1 MKVRNLFFVLLW
13 LLSLTI
19 ACNTQETP
27 KTPENAALEEGQLS
41 QTETAPQN
49 NHSLEGEEF
58 PDRPGFKGRH
68 NDYVFFIEMLDN
80 QEVKGFVRHKD
91 QSIENELSGKMSS
104 PFAFE
109 AEELGEDPDGDE
121 LVWAKV
127 RGKISD
133 DPNKIEL
140 DYNDS
145 QSASSFRL
153 DLKR

>member
-13 LLSLTI
+13 LMSLTI
-19 ACNTQETP
+19 ACNTQEAP
-27 KTPENAALEEGQLS
+27 KTPENAALEEGKLS
-41 QTETAPQN
+41 ATEKAPQN
-49 NHSLEGEEF
+49 NNSLEGEEF
-58 PDRPGFKGRH
+58 PDRPGFKGRY

-80 QEVKGFVRHKD
+80 QEVKGFVRHKG
-91 QSIENELSGKMSS
+91 QNIENELSGTMSS

-109 AEELGEDPDGDE
+109 AEELGEDADGDE

-127 RGKISD
+127 RGKISE
-133 DPNKIEL
+133 DPNQLEL